1 MQYLSQHLSL
11 SGNVLTLTVK
21 ASGNIP
27 HRLRQLH
34 INRTNGRMEH
44 IDGTLMNELMAT
56 LMEHTNLMN
65 GRMELVIPMS
75 GHMVDMEHIVLM
87 NLLNSNMKSWRG
99 HVLKIC

>member
-1 MQYLSQHLSL
+1 
-11 SGNVLTLTVK
+11 
-21 ASGNIP
+21 
-27 HRLRQLH
+27 
-34 INRTNGRMEH
+34 
-44 IDGTLMNELMAT
+44 MNELMAT